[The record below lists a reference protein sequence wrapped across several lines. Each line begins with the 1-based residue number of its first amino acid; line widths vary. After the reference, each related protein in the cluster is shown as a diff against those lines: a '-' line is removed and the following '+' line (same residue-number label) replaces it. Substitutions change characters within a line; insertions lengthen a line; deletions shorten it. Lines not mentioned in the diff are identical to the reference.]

1 MADSVGFV
9 GLGIMGRPMAVN
21 LGKSCAVIGF
31 DLDDSR
37 AAGLP
42 NIARAG
48 SMADLAGRCSIVC
61 LSLPSAQIV
70 EGVTIGAGGL
80 AESLKAG
87 SVVIDFSTNIP
98 SVSRRIAARLADKG
112 IEFADAPVS
121 GGEPAARAGSLAIMV
136 GAAQRTFERCF
147 PYLSAVGTSV
157 VRVGE
162 VGAGAVAK
170 LVNNMIVG
178 AAFAVIAEGF
188 ALAEANGVDA
198 RLLHEAIR
206 DGWAGSKVLEVSAKS
221 IVEHDYTPG
230 GTINMLEKDLGYAR
244 LLATE
249 SRIPVPMTAMA
260 HEVLVAGQ
268 AAGHGGSSQPAIIEM
283 WRAAKELPSRFGRAD
298 L

>member
-1 MADSVGFV
+1 MADTVGFV
-9 GLGIMGRPMAVN
+9 GLGIMGRPMAEN
-21 LGKSCAVIGF
+21 LGRSFPVIGF
-31 DLDDSR
+31 DVDDAR
-37 AAGLP
+37 AVGLP
-42 NIARAG
+42 NVTKAR
-48 SMADLAGRCSIVC
+48 SISELAARCSVVC

-80 AESLKAG
+80 AESLKPG

-98 SVSRRIAARLADKG
+98 SVSRRIAARLADNG
-112 IEFADAPVS
+112 VEFADAPVS
-121 GGEPAARAGSLAIMV
+121 GGEPAARTAGLAIMV
-136 GAAQRTFERCF
+136 GAAPKTFERCV
-147 PYLSAVGTSV
+147 PYLSVVGKSV

-249 SRIPVPMTAMA
+249 SRVPIPMTAMA

-268 AAGHGGSSQPAIIEM
+268 AAGHGRSSQPAIIEM
-283 WRAAKELPSRFGRAD
+283 WRAATYFPEATSGER
-298 L
+298 

>member
-1 MADSVGFV
+1 MADMVGFV
-9 GLGIMGRPMAVN
+9 GLGIMGRPMAEN
-21 LGKSCAVIGF
+21 LGRSFPVIGF
-31 DLDDSR
+31 DVDESR
-37 AAGLP
+37 AAGLSGVTKG
-42 NIARAG
+42 R
-48 SMADLAGRCSIVC
+48 SLAEVAARCSVIC

-70 EGVTIGAGGL
+70 EGVAIGAGGL
-80 AESLKAG
+80 AENMKPG

-98 SVSRRIAARLADKG
+98 SVSRRVAARLADKG

-121 GGEPAARAGSLAIMV
+121 GGEPAARAASLAIMA
-136 GAAQRTFERCF
+136 GAAQKTYERCA
-147 PYLSAVGTSV
+147 PYLSAVGKSV

-188 ALAEANGVDA
+188 ALAEANGVEA

-249 SRIPVPMTAMA
+249 SRVPIPMTAMA

-268 AAGHGGSSQPAIIEM
+268 AAGHGRSSQPAIIEM
-283 WRAAKELPSRFGRAD
+283 WRAAKDAPLEA
-298 L
+298 